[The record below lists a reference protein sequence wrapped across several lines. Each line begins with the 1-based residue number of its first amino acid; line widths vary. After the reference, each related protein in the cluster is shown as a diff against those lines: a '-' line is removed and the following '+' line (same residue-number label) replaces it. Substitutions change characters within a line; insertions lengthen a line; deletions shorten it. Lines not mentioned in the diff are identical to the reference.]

1 MGWSPS
7 SLWWLQTASGSE
19 ELGIIIILYV
29 LILKVGRKP
38 KSQESSKNLRKSL
51 DGIVLSLLTRN
62 WSKWT
67 WHRKGYPNITVE
79 TQKSLFN
86 ILLNYLLFNV
96 WFRNQVPSRFY
107 GRMEA
112 WASLSP
118 TPLSGLVCLLLFL
131 LLAFCSVKYTFALQL
146 IAFTLRI
153 VLVSGLNSVCLH
165 VLL

>member
-7 SLWWLQTASGSE
+7 SLWWPQTASGSE

-96 WFRNQVPSRFY
+96 WFRNQVSSRFY

-112 WASLSP
+112 WAALSP
-118 TPLSGLVCLLLFL
+118 TPLSGLVFTFVLV
-131 LLAFCSVKYTFALQL
+131 LAFRSVKYTFNLQL

-153 VLVSGLNSVCLH
+153 VLVSGLNYVCLH